1 MFASDRNKLDPK
13 SKFHLYSMNFTTV
26 YAGGFTIEF
35 YGYFFFWR
43 YSYFVIDS
51 VLRYIYIYFWIFTV
65 SVKNMIIFFSLNGK
79 RRKKTT

>member
-35 YGYFFFWR
+35 YGYFF
-43 YSYFVIDS
+43 SDAIHI
-51 VLRYIYIYFWIFTV
+51 L
-65 SVKNMIIFFSLNGK
+65 
-79 RRKKTT
+79 